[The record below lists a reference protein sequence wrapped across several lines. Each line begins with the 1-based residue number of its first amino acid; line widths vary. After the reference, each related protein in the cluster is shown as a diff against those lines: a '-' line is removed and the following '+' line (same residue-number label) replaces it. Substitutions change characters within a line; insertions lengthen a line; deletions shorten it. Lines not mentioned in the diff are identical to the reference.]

1 MLDIAAMMKKFWF
14 GRSNKRS
21 LTAARQETLR
31 QQVITADKPGSI
43 LRDFQTLID
52 FIGPAGLTVSDQ
64 FHFLPLRVLADLNT
78 RLTHP
83 IRLDLKRPQ
92 QKSYPHLDGLYLL
105 LRATGLTRVDTGG
118 RKPRLLIDQAALS
131 SWVTLT
137 PTERYFTLL
146 ESWLWRGHPAIVGE
160 AGGSFASD
168 HPLLNWSKFFERIP
182 DEGLAIVGNEEA
194 EQQLHFTPKRF
205 NLALLELFG
214 FITIQH
220 NPPLP
225 GAGWQIG
232 HVWRT
237 PLGEAMLYVLSER
250 FPAPYGKHFTV
261 NLTLDETIGRLQ
273 PVLQPYFTEWQHNLR
288 LPRPEF
294 QSGRHVFKVSLGHVR
309 KRIVLSGHLSLDQ
322 VAGMIV
328 EAFEFEEEYLYR
340 FTYPTRFGL
349 SQTVNHPELDQG
361 PFTNEVRLGEL
372 PLFPGTILT
381 FLYSF
386 SQSWEF
392 EIKLKHIEPA
402 DEVI

>member
-1 MLDIAAMMKKFWF
+1 
-14 GRSNKRS
+14 
-21 LTAARQETLR
+21 
-31 QQVITADKPGSI
+31 
-43 LRDFQTLID
+43 
-52 FIGPAGLTVSDQ
+52 LTVSDQ
-64 FHFLPLRVLADLNT
+64 FHLLPLRVLADLNAQLT
-78 RLTHP
+78 RP

-105 LRATGLTRVDTGG
+105 LRARGLTQVDTGG
-118 RKPRLLIDQAALS
+118 RKPQLLIDQAVLS
-131 SWVTLT
+131 SWATLN
-137 PTERYFTLL
+137 PTEQYLTLL

-182 DEGLAIVGNEEA
+182 DQGLAIAGNEEA
-194 EQQLHFTPKRF
+194 EQKLHFTPKRF

-232 HVWRT
+232 RVWRT
-237 PLGEAMLYVLSER
+237 PLGEAMLHVLSDR
-250 FPAPYGKHFTV
+250 FLDPYDEHFTADP
-261 NLTLDETIGRLQ
+261 TLETTLGGLQ
-273 PVLQPYFTEWQHNLR
+273 PVLQPYFPEWQHNLC
-288 LPRPEF
+288 LPRHEF
-294 QSGRHVFKVSLGHVR
+294 QPGRHVFKVSLGR
-309 KRIVLSGHLSLDQ
+309 AWQRIVLPGQLSLDQ
-322 VAGMIV
+322 VAGAIV
-328 EAFEFEEEYLYR
+328 EAFEFEQDYLYR

-349 SQTVNHPELDQG
+349 SQTVNHPELEQG

-386 SQSWEF
+386 SQSWEL
-392 EIKLKHIEPA
+392 EIELEHIEPA
-402 DEVI
+402 DEAV